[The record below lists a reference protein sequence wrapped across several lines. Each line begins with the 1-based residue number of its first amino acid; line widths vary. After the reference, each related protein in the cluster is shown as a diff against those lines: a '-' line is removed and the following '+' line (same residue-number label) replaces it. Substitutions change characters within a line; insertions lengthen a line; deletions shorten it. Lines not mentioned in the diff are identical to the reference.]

1 MVDLLNMPRLTDQ
14 ESKIIV
20 HSQQQER
27 PLIITQLGI
36 QPYEK
41 TLLAMQTFSQHRQTD
56 DPDQI
61 WILEHPSIYTR
72 GILSKEN
79 DIKETLPYPIVNTDR
94 GGQITYH
101 GPGQIICYFLIHIT
115 NNKALIPLLETIEKT
130 LLNILKKLQIPANRD
145 SKNRGIYVN
154 NKKIASIGLRIKNH
168 SSYHGFA
175 LNHNMNL
182 SPFESINPCGKAQ
195 KMTQISDYVTI
206 KSNTMIQI
214 CIEELVKQW
223 QEKNQ

>member
-1 MVDLLNMPRLTDQ
+1 MPRLTDQ

-41 TLLAMQTFSQHRQTD
+41 TLLAMQKFSQHRQTD

>member
-41 TLLAMQTFSQHRQTD
+41 TLLAMQKFSQHRQTD